1 MDCCKNFKIL
11 KSVSIKVNV
20 LVINISK
27 KNKKNNLAY
36 IMKCSWYKNNST
48 KTENY
53 MHNTLKLFE
62 NVEFFVFVELST
74 TIFP

>member
-1 MDCCKNFKIL
+1 MDCCKNFKIF

-20 LVINISK
+20 LVINISE
-27 KNKKNNLAY
+27 KNKKSNLTY
-36 IMKCSWYKNNST
+36 IMKCSWSKNIST

-53 MHNTLKLFE
+53 RHNTIKLFE
-62 NVEFFVFVELST
+62 NFEFFVFVELST